1 MSHSSLTR
9 QLARI
14 RGVERR
20 IAAASVSRIVK
31 QVADSEARVV
41 RLNELSQAIAPCP
54 GSLSGDALAS
64 GGECVARLLAGSIAT
79 SIQRGRLDAEVE
91 LARKAFAVADVRAE
105 IANLNVKTAARAEV
119 KAADLRAAL
128 KRPTQGVLQC
138 R

>member
-1 MSHSSLTR
+1 MSQSSLTR

-20 IAAASVSRIVK
+20 MAAASVARTVK

-41 RLNELSQAIAPCP
+41 RLNELSQAIAPCA
-54 GSLSGDALAS
+54 GSLSGNALAS

-79 SIQRGRLDAEVE
+79 STQRSRLDAEAE
-91 LARKAFAVADVRAE
+91 LARKAFAVAEARAE
-105 IANLNVKTAARAEV
+105 IANLNVTNAARADV

-128 KRPTQGVLQC
+128 KRPAQRVLQC